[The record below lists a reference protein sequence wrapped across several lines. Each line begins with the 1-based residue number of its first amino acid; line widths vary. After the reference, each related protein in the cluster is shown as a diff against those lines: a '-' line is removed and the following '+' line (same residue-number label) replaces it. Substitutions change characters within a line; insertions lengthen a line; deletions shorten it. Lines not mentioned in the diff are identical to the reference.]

1 MNRQKGI
8 NKSVPSLSNYVIINH
23 ESMPKDKSKG
33 ISSDFNADKS
43 QSVAFTSQYG
53 ASKIL
58 SGNTKTQKLKSNSQ
72 LRKIILSL

>member
-33 ISSDFNADKS
+33 ISSDLNVDKS
-43 QSVAFTSQYG
+43 QSVASTSQSG
-53 ASKIL
+53 ASKL
-58 SGNTKTQKLKSNSQ
+58 YSVKSKSQKLKPNS
-72 LRKIILSL
+72 